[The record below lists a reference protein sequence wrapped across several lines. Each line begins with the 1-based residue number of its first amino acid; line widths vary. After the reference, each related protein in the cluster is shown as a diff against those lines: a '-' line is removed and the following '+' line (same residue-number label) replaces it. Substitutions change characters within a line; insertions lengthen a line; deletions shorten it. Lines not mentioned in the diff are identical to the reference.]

1 MDKGPDQRSGAR
13 GMSRVLL
20 VGGTG
25 FIGARLA
32 ARLAARGLATRTFDL
47 PAAIAHADLP
57 GDREVFAGD
66 VTDAVALEQ
75 AAEGC
80 DGIVNLA
87 GIMTMDCA
95 RDPVRAINVNV
106 LGSVKVFEVARRTG
120 ATVAYLSSAGVFGPD
135 DASTPEPLTLYGV
148 TKLAVEGIARVYA
161 ADHGVASLGLRPY
174 VVYGPGVSSGIAA
187 GPSIAIAASV
197 RRQPATIR
205 FSGRVGFT
213 YVDDVADML
222 AAAVTRPIAGAT
234 VLTMAGDTRGMDA
247 FLAELARQT
256 GWSGIEV
263 SGPPLRI
270 PSDLAS
276 DPVPAALGDHPVTT
290 IETGIAK
297 AIAALTTR
305 AALMR

>member
-1 MDKGPDQRSGAR
+1 
-13 GMSRVLL
+13 MSCVLL

-25 FIGARLA
+25 FIGKRLA
-32 ARLAARGLATRTFDL
+32 ARLAAQGVASRIFDL
-47 PAAIAHADLP
+47 PAAIERANLP
-57 GDREVFAGD
+57 AGEEVFAGN
-66 VTDAVALEQ
+66 VTDAGALER

-87 GIMTMDCA
+87 GIMTLDCA
-95 RDPVRAINVNV
+95 RDPARAIDVNV
-106 LGSVKVFEVARRTG
+106 LGGVRVFEAARRTG
-120 ATVAYLSSAGVFGPD
+120 AAVAYLSSAGVFGPD
-135 DASTPEPLTLYGV
+135 DAKTPVPLTLYGV
-148 TKLAVEGIARVYA
+148 TKLAVEGVARVYA

-197 RRQPATIR
+197 RREPATIH

-222 AAAVTRPIAGAT
+222 AAAVTRPITGAT

-256 GWSGIEV
+256 GWSEVAV

-270 PSDLAS
+270 PADLAS
-276 DPVPAALGDHPVTT
+276 DPVPVAFGDHPVTP
-290 IETGIAK
+290 IEIGIAK
-297 AIAALTTR
+297 TIAELTSGTAPAR
-305 AALMR
+305 